1 MFSLESFYKQYETE
15 ATELTI
21 NGRRFQILLPKDL
34 TGFINPE
41 DILQEFPLWAKIWRA
56 SWVLADF
63 LAALPAERG
72 KSMLEIGGG
81 AGLVSIVA
89 ATFGHRITL
98 TELNPDAL
106 QFARANAMLNGCPQ
120 MAIRELDWQKPG
132 LAGTFDYIV
141 ASEVTYKEEHV
152 RTLLNLFNTYLKPA
166 GAVYLT
172 GEMRR
177 VSRDFYQQLETAF
190 DLRVQKKVL
199 RSAEDETTVF
209 LFRMTRKNA
218 G

>member
-1 MFSLESFYKQYETE
+1 MFSLESFYKQYETDT
-15 ATELTI
+15 TELTV

-41 DILQEFPLWAKIWRA
+41 DVLHEFPLWAKIWRA

-63 LAALPAERG
+63 LAAMPVEEG
-72 KSMLEIGGG
+72 KNLLEIGGG

-89 ATFGHRITL
+89 AAFGHRITL

-106 QFARANAMLNGCPQ
+106 QFARANAVLNGCPQ
-120 MAIRELDWQKPG
+120 LAIRALDWNLPQLG
-132 LAGTFDYIV
+132 ETFDYIV

-152 RTLLNLFNTYLKPA
+152 RALINLFNTCLKPA

-177 VSRDFYQQLETAF
+177 VSRDFYQHLDSAF

-199 RSAEDETTVF
+199 RSAGEETTVF
-209 LFRMTRKNA
+209 LFRMTKKNA
-218 G
+218 D